1 MFRSVMVPC
10 SSPFEAIEVQVDASV
25 LLAERRTIS
34 KKRDSHQRELRQY
47 THI

>member
-1 MFRSVMVPC
+1 MVPC
-10 SSPFEAIEVQVDASV
+10 SSAFEAIEVQVDASV
-25 LLAERRTIS
+25 LLPERRTIS